1 MSYWAGGCQKEKKKE
16 ERREHKGGQ
25 NGEKE
30 VSIRHDGQATHA
42 QVKCSPVPECQTAEG
57 EITQKYS
64 DSKYLEFTAREVA
77 ISSSCYKS
85 GLGVMPQLLS
95 SQINKP

>member
-1 MSYWAGGCQKEKKKE
+1 MGKRKSPLGMMDQQ
-16 ERREHKGGQ
+16 HMP
-25 NGEKE
+25 
-30 VSIRHDGQATHA
+30 
-42 QVKCSPVPECQTAEG
+42 KCSPVPECQTAEG

-85 GLGVMPQLLS
+85 GLGVMPQ
-95 SQINKP
+95 